1 MSLASASIDWYKVV
15 ENVDMMIFDMRDD
28 DDDDDDVFFC
38 VSILLSLS
46 TKAKKKK
53 MKSKKCPPFH
63 LRTR

>member
-28 DDDDDDVFFC
+28 DDDDVFFC

-46 TKAKKKK
+46 TKAKKKISFEDSLK
-53 MKSKKCPPFH
+53 P
-63 LRTR
+63 

>member
-15 ENVDMMIFDMRDD
+15 ENVDMMIFDMR
-28 DDDDDDVFFC
+28 DDDDDVFFC

>member
-15 ENVDMMIFDMRDD
+15 ENVDMMIFDMR

>member
-28 DDDDDDVFFC
+28 DDDDDVFFC
-38 VSILLSLS
+38 VSILLSLDQG
-46 TKAKKKK
+46 KKKK